1 MAMNRVFNAFQIV
14 RPRGATAA
22 PARQPIPRGR
32 GSDIRLGYPGD
43 VRVLNV
49 TGRPMATLAPRIY
62 GGGPVLSRAQSQAQ
76 NDKTRA
82 IVKGGI

>member
-1 MAMNRVFNAFQIV
+1 M
-14 RPRGATAA
+14 RPRAAVAA
-22 PARQPIPRGR
+22 PVYQPLPRGR
-32 GSDIRLGYPGD
+32 GSDIQLSGSVP
-43 VRVLNV
+43 RVLNV
-49 TGRPMATLAPRIY
+49 NGRPMATLAPRIY

>member
-1 MAMNRVFNAFQIV
+1 MTKNRVFNAFQIV

-32 GSDIRLGYPGD
+32 
-43 VRVLNV
+43 